1 MNVAVERLKLYALLV
16 RLDRPIG
23 NLLLL
28 WPTLWALW
36 IAGEG
41 APSVKNVVIF
51 VLGVFVMRAAGC
63 AINDFADRDFD
74 PHVKRTTRRPLARR
88 LIRPWEALMVF
99 CLLSLLAFGLA
110 LLTNPLTIALSVP
123 AILLAA
129 SYPFM
134 KRFTHLPQL
143 HLGAAFGWGIPMAFA
158 AQTGTLPPVCW
169 LLFIANIF
177 WATIYDTMYAMVDR
191 DDDVEIGVKSTAV
204 LFGDADRFIVGILQV
219 CFLLTLLLAGHRAG
233 LGYGFVAGVL
243 GAGALSI
250 WQQYLIRG
258 RERMACFRAFLNNNW
273 LGAVVF
279 AGILADYYLRQ

>member
-36 IAGEG
+36 IAGVG